1 MRGPPACCRQHP
13 YPNLKPS
20 CVLQAAPRPRPASI
34 LRASGSAPPSPCL
47 HAPLLGLS
55 ARSPAAPVQLDG
67 VSNPNPSPN
76 PAPNA
81 VGRRLCGEP
90 LPHVSLAG
98 LPVRPGHSH
107 THPAAACRLPCGG
120 RALGRGAEAE
130 AGLTARAAAEAGRAN
145 HCRLSGRDPAACRLR
160 YYRLR
165 YSPRCCGLRW
175 WCALAAVRHHLL
187 AAVRLAPR

>member
-1 MRGPPACCRQHP
+1 MRGPPACCRQRP
-13 YPNLKPS
+13 ALALPPS
-20 CVLQAAPRPRPASI
+20 CVLQAAPRPA
-34 LRASGSAPPSPCL
+34 CL

-90 LPHVSLAG
+90 LPHVPLAG

-107 THPAAACRLPCGG
+107 THPAAPCRLPCGG
-120 RALGRGAEAE
+120 RAVGRGAAAE
-130 AGLTARAAAEAGRAN
+130 AGLCEQGGGGAAEAGRAN

-175 WCALAAVRHHLL
+175 WCALAAVRHRLL
-187 AAVRLAPR
+187 AAVRLSPR